1 MQRFVFSLDSHE
13 ASRLTLIR
21 SARVGRHVTLTSG
34 CVIGA
39 TCSLTTDEV
48 LPENTVIFGSDHQ
61 RRTMPDRPAV
71 SLVDRCVPR
80 LSLSFVDSFK
90 RINWIFSHAF
100 FPRLTTFSSTAPRRT
115 RLPQLNLIDALIC
128 FLFPSHPLES
138 PDLTRIKRK
147 KTDGERETRT
157 QTSFE

>member
-1 MQRFVFSLDSHE
+1 MQRFVFSIDSRGG
-13 ASRLTLIR
+13 SRLIL

-71 SLVDRCVPR
+71 SLIDRSVPR

-90 RINWIFSHAF
+90 RINWISSHAF
-100 FPRLTTFSSTAPRRT
+100 FPRLTTFSSTAPKRT
-115 RLPQLNLIDALIC
+115 RLQQLNLIDALIL
-128 FLFPSHPLES
+128 FSFPSTH
-138 PDLTRIKRK
+138 ICVFRK
-147 KTDGERETRT
+147 SRSAANK
-157 QTSFE
+157 